1 MISLAHSGDYSGIVG
16 CQSGM
21 QSGLKGGPGVL
32 ETIVCR
38 GTMGRE
44 WRKRCKVYYLENVPT
59 KQFEVTSEKITEKK
73 HFNVTKKIVQLVK
86 SNRVCKI
93 M

>member
-1 MISLAHSGDYSGIVG
+1 MISLAHSGDYSGVSEWDAEWSEGRPRCIG
-16 CQSGM
+16 NHCTGNN
-21 QSGLKGGPGVL
+21 GK
-32 ETIVCR
+32 
-38 GTMGRE
+38 GRE
-44 WRKRCKVYYLENVPT
+44 GKDVVYYLENVPT